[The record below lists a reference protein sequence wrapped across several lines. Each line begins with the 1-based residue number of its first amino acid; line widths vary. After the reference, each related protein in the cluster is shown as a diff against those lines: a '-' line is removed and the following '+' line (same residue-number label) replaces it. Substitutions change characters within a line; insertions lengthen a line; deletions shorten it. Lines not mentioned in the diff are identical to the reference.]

1 MSPVS
6 GNISWV
12 SPAFIET
19 WLTNEARMN
28 RDDGDDGDDR
38 SRIESTT
45 RGDRGDEISSRLN
58 WGNHNDNH
66 NDHDKNQGEKVVQ
79 LESEIEKL
87 KKDVEHILKMN
98 NNSSSNNKSSSQHV
112 STSVNVHSN
121 QSMLQ
126 MQKQVDNKIVLY

>member
-1 MSPVS
+1 MSPIS

-28 RDDGDDGDDR
+28 REDDGDKDDG

-58 WGNHNDNH
+58 WGNHDHNDNH
-66 NDHDKNQGEKVVQ
+66 NHND
-79 LESEIEKL
+79 
-87 KKDVEHILKMN
+87 N
-98 NNSSSNNKSSSQHV
+98 NLFNGISHPCW
-112 STSVNVHSN
+112 
-121 QSMLQ
+121 
-126 MQKQVDNKIVLY
+126 